1 MTCLHFVTQFLNYNG
16 QSFGWT
22 PFVIDAKLESTKYM
36 GQNEALFG
44 YVGEL
49 IGNLQNMLQ
58 TKNWV

>member
-1 MTCLHFVTQFLNYNG
+1 M
-16 QSFGWT
+16 
-22 PFVIDAKLESTKYM
+22 IDAKLESTKYM